1 MTAKKSKK
9 SERYGCLSKSLEDFL
24 YLSEEERF
32 EKYHYDVNK
41 YYQRTVRNANHAVS
55 DLTFAYEKLPKE
67 QREKIDLISHA
78 DILAD
83 FIAKK
88 RLQGNPKKIIQST
101 KKQLYAIIQSH
112 ITYKPLGKLAKEDFD
127 RVINWLEYLTPKNPK
142 QKGVDT

>member
-1 MTAKKSKK
+1 MN
-9 SERYGCLSKSLEDFL
+9 L
-24 YLSEEERF
+24 
-32 EKYHYDVNK
+32 
-41 YYQRTVRNANHAVS
+41 AVS
-55 DLTFAYEKLPKE
+55 DLTFAYEKLPEE
-67 QREKIDLISHA
+67 QKKKIDLISHA

-127 RVINWLEYLTPKNPK
+127 RVINWLQYLTPKNPK
-142 QKGVDT
+142 EKGSES